1 MTRLW
6 VALLVASATA
16 LAPLAAAERT
26 LTLDPA
32 QTKITFELKATAHT
46 VEGTFALHQG
56 SVRFDPAGGAASGAI
71 EIDLKAGQTG
81 NARRDRKMHA
91 EVLETEK
98 WPLAV
103 LHPEHLKGALP
114 DRGASDVVLT
124 GKLSFHG
131 ADHPLEL
138 PVHVTRDGSH
148 VTLALDLVIPYVE
161 WGLEDPSV
169 FVLRVGKTVAVHVEA
184 SGQLD

>member
-32 QTKITFELKATAHT
+32 QMKITFELKATAHT

-56 SVRFDPAGGAASGAI
+56 SVRFDPAGGDVSGAI

-81 NARRDRKMHA
+81 NAKRDRKMHA
-91 EVLETEK
+91 EVLETET
-98 WPLAV
+98 WPVAV
-103 LHPEHLKGALP
+103 LHPERIQGALA
-114 DRGASDVVLT
+114 DQGASDIVLV

-131 ADHPLEL
+131 SDHPLEL

>member
-1 MTRLW
+1 MARRAL
-6 VALLVASATA
+6 ALLVASVAA
-16 LAPLAAAERT
+16 LGPLAAAERT

-32 QTKITFELKATAHT
+32 QAKITFELKATAHT
-46 VEGTFALHQG
+46 VEGTFALNRG
-56 SVRFDPAGGAASGAI
+56 EVRFDPAGGAASGVI

-81 NARRDRKMHA
+81 NAKRDRKMHA
-91 EVLETEK
+91 EVLETET
-98 WPLAV
+98 WPVAV
-103 LHPEHLKGALP
+103 LHPERLQGALA
-114 DRGASDVVLT
+114 DQGASDVVLV

-138 PVHVTRDGSH
+138 PVHVVRDGSH
-148 VTLALDLVIPYVE
+148 VTIALDLVIPYVE

-184 SGQLD
+184 SGRLD

>member
-1 MTRLW
+1 MTRPL
-6 VALLVASATA
+6 VTLLVAWVAA
-16 LAPLAAAERT
+16 HAPLAAAERT

-32 QTKITFELKATAHT
+32 HTKITFELKATAHT
-46 VEGTFALHQG
+46 VEGTFALHKG
-56 SVRFDPAGGAASGAI
+56 EVRFDPAGGAASGAI

-103 LHPEHLKGALP
+103 LHPERLQGAVA
-114 DRGASDVVLT
+114 DAGASDVKIV

-148 VTLALDLVIPYVE
+148 VTVALDLVIPYVE

-184 SGQLD
+184 SGQID